1 MILVG
6 KMPTLLAMAL
16 IKIKDTLTPDLAR
29 RAGAAADKR
38 PLLEAM
44 GQAVKSLGIQA
55 FTDPAKRAQA
65 WAPRQDDEPHALLQ
79 KKTLLRKSIR
89 VLGVTNSQVTIGS
102 DRPYAAT
109 HQLGRDAI
117 PARPFLPFYQSG
129 QMTPLGRQR
138 TERALAAALRVRGL

>member
-1 MILVG
+1 
-6 KMPTLLAMAL
+6 MAL
-16 IKIKDTLTPDLAR
+16 IKIKDTLGPDLAR
-29 RAGAAADKR
+29 RAGAVADKR

-65 WAPRQDDEPHALLQ
+65 WAPRKDNHPHPLLQ
-79 KKTLLRKSIR
+79 GHAEAGGKTSPPLLIKTIR
-89 VLGVTNSQVTIGS
+89 VLSVTNSQVTIGS
-102 DRPYAAT
+102 DLPYAAT

-129 QMTPLGRQR
+129 QMTSLGIQR
-138 TERALAAALRVRGL
+138 TDRALAAAVRVRGL

>member
-1 MILVG
+1 
-6 KMPTLLAMAL
+6 MPTLLAMAL
-16 IKIKDTLTPDLAR
+16 IKIKDTLSPDLAR

-38 PLLEAM
+38 PLLLAM
-44 GQAVKSLGIQA
+44 GTAVKSLGQLA
-55 FTDPAKRAQA
+55 FTDPTARAAA
-65 WAPRQDDEPHALLQ
+65 WAPRKDAKNHPLLMDSG
-79 KKTLLRKSIR
+79 TLEGSLR
-89 VLGVTNSQVTIGS
+89 VLPPTADSVTIGS